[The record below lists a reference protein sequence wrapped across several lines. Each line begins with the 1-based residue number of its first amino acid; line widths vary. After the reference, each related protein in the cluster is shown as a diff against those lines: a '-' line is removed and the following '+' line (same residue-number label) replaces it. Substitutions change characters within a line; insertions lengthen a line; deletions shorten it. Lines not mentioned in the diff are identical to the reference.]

1 MATTQELVQIAQ
13 GSIINLTQG
22 AGGITV
28 NSVILPITDC
38 RAYKH
43 LKFAIAG
50 AAVGNGEIQVQQ
62 STDIAFPSFTTV
74 TPRRLDRT
82 YSAPITV
89 SPTGFYEV
97 LVRFPFV
104 RIIVSRA
111 YTSGSL
117 TVPTT
122 GIWGSTADL
131 SPDYTQPKLQ
141 LVGFPS
147 TASANTNLL
156 DPTGT
161 GAWLD
166 VSQYQSGKLLVVST
180 ATTGS
185 YTVQGA
191 FDATPTGLETLQ
203 LSEATT
209 QSQNQINAAI
219 TPTATTRIFLLNLQ
233 GVNQL
238 RANLTTGAVGI
249 QMYLV
254 LNQAPMVP
262 NQFNVQQA
270 TAANMQVT
278 AAIASTQTLAT
289 VTTVGTVT
297 TVASNQL
304 ASQSVLN
311 VDVASTAL
319 TTVGLTTSAVV
330 TPLWGVS
337 AIFSV
342 VVTAVTGTTPTMDI
356 IVQESPDSGTTWNN
370 IYAFPTITTA
380 GTFNSPL
387 IAQAGKQYRY
397 AQTLAGTTPSFTRAI
412 NRFQSNVF
420 VPPYAGVAR
429 LGGINPVGSDFAVGA
444 RFVRRIFASNTTATQ
459 LFLQFFNK
467 TSVLVNADIPIA
479 GEIYEISAISGVAA
493 GILNLTP
500 ANLPPNGLNYGG
512 NTRVGISSTRNTY
525 TAATMTGVNLLIEVT
540 A

>member
-1 MATTQELVQIAQ
+1 
-13 GSIINLTQG
+13 
-22 AGGITV
+22 
-28 NSVILPITDC
+28 
-38 RAYKH
+38 
-43 LKFAIAG
+43 
-50 AAVGNGEIQVQQ
+50 
-62 STDIAFPSFTTV
+62 
-74 TPRRLDRT
+74 
-82 YSAPITV
+82 
-89 SPTGFYEV
+89 
-97 LVRFPFV
+97 
-104 RIIVSRA
+104 
-111 YTSGSL
+111 
-117 TVPTT
+117 
-122 GIWGSTADL
+122 
-131 SPDYTQPKLQ
+131 
-141 LVGFPS
+141 
-147 TASANTNLL
+147 LL

-342 VVTAVTGTTPTMDI
+342 VVTAVTGTT
-356 IVQESPDSGTTWNN
+356 TWNN
-370 IYAFPTITTA
+370 IYTFPTITTA

-512 NTRVGISSTRNTY
+512 NTRIGISSTRNTY